1 MKLRTGIF
9 GLILLAMSSMASMA
23 IADPIDTIMS
33 ELIGD
38 SRAGTPDNLSVFIT
52 ISFNDD
58 NTEATWTVDLNMLG
72 THPDAKLD
80 AFWMNMEGMA
90 SDYLISVTDPSGWD
104 LVGTDVAANGGGF
117 GTATFMFE
125 IDKTNGADPD
135 VNHSQS
141 LVFVMTLDGGG
152 PFTEDMFFMASQTTG
167 DVGSGQ
173 MGAHLQSLNGGCSGF
188 AIGDYGVSGQG
199 PVGEQT
205 ECSVG
210 VPEPGTLALFAFG
223 LFALGFSRRHLVSA
237 RR

>member
-9 GLILLAMSSMASMA
+9 GLVLLAMSSMAM
-23 IADPIDTIMS
+23 ADPIDTIMS

-38 SRAGTPDNLSVFIT
+38 SRAGTPDNLSVLIS
-52 ISFNDD
+52 ISFSEL
-58 NTEATWTVDLNMLG
+58 NTVATWTVDLNMLG

-80 AFWMNMEGMA
+80 AFWMNMDGMA
-90 SDYLISVTDPSGWD
+90 ADFSIMVTDPAGWG

-117 GTATFMFE
+117 GVATFMFE
-125 IDKTNGADPD
+125 IDKTHGADPD

-141 LVFVMTLDGGG
+141 LVFTMTLNSGGA
-152 PFTEDMFFMASQTTG
+152 FTEGMFFNALQTMG

-173 MGAHLQSLNGGCSGF
+173 MGAHLQALNGGCSGF
-188 AIGDYGVSGQG
+188 AIGDYGVTGQG

-210 VPEPGTLALFAFG
+210 VPEPGTLALFALG
-223 LFALGFSRRHLVSA
+223 LFAIGLSRRYLVSA